1 MRTALSALLI
11 LLLFCYACS
20 DSIHRPPRD
29 GEPVKVGVY
38 TGFGAAQTCQWEAY
52 DALLLDS
59 LVQPYYI
66 SAADIAQGVLDQLH
80 VVLLPG
86 GGGSSEYLSLGA
98 ENRVRLQEFVKQGGG
113 LVGICAGAYLLSHT
127 PNYACLALCPAQAI
141 DIEHD
146 NRGHGI
152 AAFAL
157 NAQGKKLFPEIA
169 KLDQFFIYY
178 YEGPVYDTLNRDE
191 ALEGFATMLSDVHT
205 EGNAPANM
213 TNNRPAI
220 LGYTVGHGRTI
231 SCIAHPEATPGM
243 QWMIPRMARWAART
257 DMPLYDENIVN
268 PNYFGQEQLFTP
280 IRLTQEAEQ
289 RNILLYGTP
298 EQKIEA
304 LKWLKCLHSWEAKR
318 WIQGLLYDANATVR
332 AYTAAYIA
340 DIGYV
345 TYMPGL
351 QAALD
356 NEADSL
362 THATIVQAIEKL
374 MPQYRHS
381 PAPLKR

>member
-1 MRTALSALLI
+1 
-11 LLLFCYACS
+11 
-20 DSIHRPPRD
+20 
-29 GEPVKVGVY
+29 
-38 TGFGAAQTCQWEAY
+38 
-52 DALLLDS
+52 
-59 LVQPYYI
+59 
-66 SAADIAQGVLDQLH
+66 
-80 VVLLPG
+80 
-86 GGGSSEYLSLGA
+86 
-98 ENRVRLQEFVKQGGG
+98 
-113 LVGICAGAYLLSHT
+113 
-127 PNYACLALCPAQAI
+127 
-141 DIEHD
+141 
-146 NRGHGI
+146 
-152 AAFAL
+152 
-157 NAQGKKLFPEIA
+157 
-169 KLDQFFIYY
+169 
-178 YEGPVYDTLNRDE
+178 
-191 ALEGFATMLSDVHT
+191 
-205 EGNAPANM
+205 
-213 TNNRPAI
+213 
-220 LGYTVGHGRTI
+220 
-231 SCIAHPEATPGM
+231 
-243 QWMIPRMARWAART
+243 
-257 DMPLYDENIVN
+257 MPLYDENIVN

-345 TYMPGL
+345 TYMPDL

-374 MPQYRHS
+374 MPQYRHI